1 MRRWSLVG
9 RTDELARL
17 LAAAT
22 APTDRGLVYSGA
34 AGVGKS
40 RLLQEA
46 VAGLPANHH
55 AVHVA
60 AANIASSGLP
70 FGGLAQVLPAHP
82 PAGLSPAGLL
92 RWAVDSLHEDA
103 AGRPVVLA
111 VDDAHL
117 LDPPSAALV
126 HLLVRE
132 GATLLGTLRTGESVP
147 PPMSALWT
155 EGLVQHAELAPLT
168 PEQSRDL
175 LAEILDGPA
184 ETGTARRL
192 IELAAGYPLM
202 LRELALSARTGGE
215 MTQTFGIWCW
225 TGRLPLTSSLAEMV
239 DTRIGPV
246 TSGIREVLEL
256 VAFGEPLGLPLLLRA
271 GQPTAVERAEERGL
285 IQVVENGRRREV
297 RFAHPLYAEVV
308 RRRCP
313 VTRAH
318 RLRSR
323 LAALFE
329 DTGARR
335 RDDLLRTAVW
345 RLDSG
350 GARDAARLLQAADQ
364 AFARFDL
371 QLTERLATAALDAGA
386 DAAELLATSLLFT
399 ERAEQALAALD
410 GAGTDRRE
418 AVRAT
423 VRFWGLERPEVPDE
437 LAAAAATAGPGERAR
452 LSAVEA
458 LMRLHLAE
466 LIPARRLA
474 GAVLEEP
481 AADEATRATADCAL
495 ALLAAVGGEPDRSAE
510 FLARMPAD
518 VRGLVRAAPALQYA
532 LPVTLGTR
540 VALALDLAGIDEIV
554 AAEFAALSRAG
565 AFGLGSGWTALLQAH
580 GAWLRGRTGEA
591 LRAAEEACA
600 ALAVSRH
607 YDGTAHAARA
617 YAAALRGDIDLAN
630 QSMAIA
636 GSAGET
642 TARLF
647 YPWRSRARAW
657 VTACA
662 GDVPAA
668 VHMLSDLLVRLRVD
682 GLAGHE
688 LLTLYDLVRLGRA
701 DLAVGPMAG
710 LLATVAGG
718 RAAPLLLRHARAGA
732 DASADGVFAV
742 AREFAAHGYLL
753 YAAEAA
759 ADAVRL
765 FRAARDPR
773 TLAASTLLGDVLAR
787 CDTMNTPALHAVQ
800 PSLTSRERQVAE
812 LAAVGT
818 RSRDIA
824 DRLYLSPRTVENHL
838 QRVYAK
844 LGVNGRTELTPAL
857 RSLPQ

>member
-9 RTDELARL
+9 RADELSRL
-17 LAAAT
+17 LDVAS
-22 APTDRGLVYSGA
+22 APADRGLVYSGA

-40 RLLQEA
+40 RLLSEA
-46 VAGLPANHH
+46 VAALPADHH
-55 AVHVA
+55 AVHLA

-82 PAGLSPAGLL
+82 PAGLSSAGLL
-92 RWAVDSLHEDA
+92 RWAVDSLHENA

-117 LDPPSAALV
+117 LDAPSAALLN
-126 HLLVRE
+126 LLVRE
-132 GATLLGTLRTGESVP
+132 GATLLGTLRTGEPVP
-147 PPMSALWT
+147 APISALWT
-155 EGLVQHAELAPLT
+155 EGLVQHAELAPLSA
-168 PEQSRDL
+168 EDARDL

-184 ETGTARRL
+184 ETGSAQRL

-202 LRELALSARTGGE
+202 LRELALAAQAGGE
-215 MTQTFGIWCW
+215 MTRTYGIWRW
-225 TGRLPLTSSLAEMV
+225 TGRLPLAPSLAEMV
-239 DTRIGPV
+239 DAEIGPV
-246 TSGIREVLEL
+246 TSGVRDVLEL

-285 IQVVENGRRREV
+285 IRVDENGRRREV
-297 RFAHPLYAEVV
+297 RFAHPMYGEVV

-313 VTRAH
+313 VSRAH

-323 LAALFE
+323 LAALLE

-335 RDDLLRTAVW
+335 RDDLLRTVVW
-345 RLDSG
+345 RLESG
-350 GARDAARLLQAADQ
+350 CAPDAGRLLAAAGQ

-371 QLTERLATAALDAGA
+371 KLTERLATAVPDPG
-386 DAAELLATSLLFT
+386 AAELLALSLLFS
-399 ERAEQALAALD
+399 ERAEEALTVLD
-410 GAGTDRRE
+410 GVDGAADL
-418 AVRAT
+418 RAT
-423 VRFWGLERPEVPDE
+423 IAFWGLGQVD
-437 LAAAAATAGPGERAR
+437 AADGLTATGSAADRSH
-452 LSAVEA
+452 LSALEA

-466 LIPARRLA
+466 LIPARKLA
-474 GAVLEEP
+474 GAVLEDP
-481 AADEATRATADCAL
+481 AVDQATAAMAHCAL
-495 ALLAAVGGEPDRSAE
+495 GLLAAIGGEPDRSAE
-510 FLARMPAD
+510 LLAEIPGDRS
-518 VRGLVRAAPALQYA
+518 GLVRAAPALQYA
-532 LPVTLGTR
+532 LPVAVGTR
-540 VALALDLAGIDEIV
+540 VALALDLPGIDEAV
-554 AAEFAALSRAG
+554 ATEFAALSRADG
-565 AFGLGSGWTALLQAH
+565 FGFGSGWTALLQSQ

-600 ALAVSRH
+600 ALAASRD

-617 YAAALRGDIDLAN
+617 YAAALHGDTALAEE
-630 QSMAIA
+630 SMAIA
-636 GSAGET
+636 ASAGDS

-647 YPWRSRARAW
+647 YPWQARARAW
-657 VTACA
+657 VTACT

-682 GLAGHE
+682 GLAAHE
-688 LLTLYDLVRLGRA
+688 LLTLHDLVRLGRA
-701 DLAVGPMAG
+701 DLAIGPMTG
-710 LLATVAGG
+710 LLGTVPGG
-718 RAAPLLLRHARAGA
+718 RAAALLQRHARAAA
-732 DASADGVFAV
+732 DASADGLLAV
-742 AREFAAHGYLL
+742 AREFVGHGYLL
-753 YAAEAA
+753 FAAEAA
-759 ADAVRL
+759 AAAVRL
-765 FRAARDPR
+765 FRSARDPQA
-773 TLAASTLLGDVLAR
+773 LAASTLLADVLSR
-787 CDTMNTPALHAVQ
+787 CDALNTPALHAVQ

>member
-1 MRRWSLVG
+1 MRRWNLVG
-9 RTDELARL
+9 RADELSRL

-22 APTDRGLVYSGA
+22 APGDRGLIYSGA

-46 VAGLPANHH
+46 VDAVPTDHH

-70 FGGLAQVLPAHP
+70 FGGLAQVLPAQP

-92 RWAVDSLHEDA
+92 RWAVDTLHEDA
-103 AGRPVVLA
+103 VGRPVVLA

-117 LDPPSAALV
+117 LDAPSAALV

-132 GATLLGTLRTGESVP
+132 GATLLGTLRTGEPVP
-147 PPMSALWT
+147 APISALWT
-155 EGLVQHAELAPLT
+155 EGLVQHAELVPLSVD
-168 PEQSRDL
+168 ESRDL
-175 LAEILDGPA
+175 LAELLDGPA
-184 ETGTARRL
+184 ETGSAQRL
-192 IELAAGYPLM
+192 IGLAAGYPLM
-202 LRELALSARTGGE
+202 LRELALAAQEGGE
-215 MTQTFGIWCW
+215 MTRTYDVWRW
-225 TGRLPLTSSLAEMV
+225 TGRLPLGHSLAEMV

-246 TSGIREVLEL
+246 TSGVRDVLEL

-285 IQVVENGRRREV
+285 IRVDEDGRRREV
-297 RFAHPLYAEVV
+297 RFTHPLYAEVV

-313 VTRAH
+313 VSRAH

-323 LAALFE
+323 LAALIE

-335 RDDLLRTAVW
+335 DGDLLRTAVW

-350 GARDAARLLQAADQ
+350 SAVDAERLLEAAGQ

-371 QLTERLATAALDAGA
+371 DLTERLATAAVNAGA
-386 DAAELLATSLLFT
+386 GAEAAELLATSLLFT
-399 ERAEQALAALD
+399 ERPEQAEVALD
-410 GAGTDRRE
+410 GIEGAADL
-418 AVRAT
+418 RAT
-423 VRFWGLERPEVPDE
+423 VAFWGLEKAEAADGLAETAPSADRP
-437 LAAAAATAGPGERAR
+437 RR
-452 LSAVEA
+452 SALEA

-466 LIPARRLA
+466 LMPARRLA
-474 GAVLEEP
+474 SAVLEEP
-481 AADEATRATADCAL
+481 ATDPAAGAMAQCAM
-495 ALLAAVGGEPDRSAE
+495 ALLAALGGEPDRSAE
-510 FLARMPAD
+510 LIAEISGDRHD
-518 VRGLVRAAPALQYA
+518 LVRAAPALQYA
-532 LPVTLGTR
+532 LPVTVGTR
-540 VALALDLAGIDEIV
+540 VALALDLAGIDEVV
-554 AAEFAALSRAG
+554 ATEFAALSRAG
-565 AFGLGSGWTALLQAH
+565 GFGFGTGWTALLQSH
-580 GAWLRGRTGEA
+580 GAWLRGQTGVA

-600 ALAVSRH
+600 ALAASRH

-617 YAAALRGDIDLAN
+617 YAAALRGDTDLATE
-630 QSMAIA
+630 SMAIA
-636 GSAGET
+636 DSVGD

-647 YPWRSRARAW
+647 YPWWARARAW
-657 VTACA
+657 VTACT
-662 GDVPAA
+662 GDVPVA

-688 LLTLYDLVRLGRA
+688 LLALHDLVRLGRA

-710 LLATVAGG
+710 LLATVPGG
-718 RAAPLLLRHARAGA
+718 RAAPLLQRHARAA
-732 DASADGVFAV
+732 AEASADGLFAV
-742 AREFAAHGYLL
+742 AREFAGHGYLL

-759 ADAVRL
+759 AGAVRL
-765 FRAARDPR
+765 FRAARDPQA
-773 TLAASTLLGDVLAR
+773 LAASTLLADTLGR
-787 CDTMNTPALHAVQ
+787 CDTVNTPALREIQ
-800 PSLTSRERQVAE
+800 PSLTHRERQVAE

-844 LGVNGRTELTPAL
+844 LGVNGRTALAPAL